1 MDKQKDPIVQEEL
14 DMVNVDYDKIVKLLA
29 SGEASSIALAMTV
42 LRKVHPAMWTAL
54 AGYIGTEPV
63 TEDLIKQ
70 LSRQGMVN
78 IGHKVKYRGLDE
90 SPVMVI
96 TAMQIQNAKSSV
108 GDRYFTTAECKYFNK
123 SKQEFCTVKDRLEC
137 FEVL

>member
-1 MDKQKDPIVQEEL
+1 MDKQENITHEEI
-14 DMVNVDYDKIVKLLA
+14 DMLNVDYDKIVKLLA
-29 SGEASSIALAMTV
+29 SGEASSISLAMTI

-54 AGYIGTEPV
+54 SGYIGTEPV

-96 TAMQIQNAKSSV
+96 TAMQIQNAKSTM
-108 GDRYFTTAECKYFNK
+108 GERYYTTAECKYFNK
-123 SKQEFCTVKDRLEC
+123 SKQEFCTIKDRLEC
-137 FEVL
+137 FDVL